1 MPDFPI
7 IDSHL
12 HIYDPAAL
20 SYPWMKSVP
29 ALDAPHGTADY
40 FASIRPVE
48 VEAAVFVEVDAA
60 AHLKQEEAEFVVA
73 AARAEPRLRGM
84 VAGIAIDRGAD
95 TAKALDKLRE
105 LPLLRGVRDLIER
118 RADEPGWALRDAFV
132 AGVQSLAALGLSF
145 DLCLYAKQIREATE
159 LVRLCPNVSFVLD
172 HIGKPDI
179 KGGKYEPWAEDLSA
193 LALLPNVTCKISG
206 VVTEADHQSWQ
217 EDQILPYLR
226 HAINCFG
233 YDRVMFGG
241 DWPVSEL
248 ATSFPRWVALVDRS
262 CAAATPSERRRL
274 FRDNSER
281 FYRI

>member
-12 HIYDPAAL
+12 HIYDPSAL

-29 ALDAPHGTADY
+29 ALHGPHGTADY
-40 FASIRPVE
+40 FASVKPVE

-60 AHLKQEEAEFVVA
+60 ANEKQDEADFVVA
-73 AARAEPRLRGM
+73 AAGAEPRLRGL
-84 VAGIAIDRGAD
+84 VAGIAIDRGAE
-95 TAKALDKLRE
+95 TSAALERLRAM
-105 LPLLRGVRDLIER
+105 PLVRGVRDLIER
-118 RADEPGWALRDAFV
+118 HADEPGWVLRDTFV
-132 AGVQSLAALGLSF
+132 SGVQSTAALGLSF
-145 DLCLYAKQIREATE
+145 DLCLYAPQLRDVAE
-159 LVRLCPNVSFVLD
+159 LVRLCPDVSFVLD

-179 KGGKYEPWAEDLSA
+179 RGGKYEPWAEDLSA
-193 LALLPNVTCKISG
+193 LARLPNVACKVSG
-206 VVTEADHQSWQ
+206 VVTEADHKDWQ
-217 EDQILPYLR
+217 DDEILPYLR

-233 YDRVMFGG
+233 YERVMFGG

-262 CAAATPSERRRL
+262 CAAAMPSERRRL
-274 FRDNSER
+274 FRDNAER